1 MDDLGVKCKDRARAK
16 GWTIRNS
23 LKIHASHAGLGG
35 PISSSQPNRRHVLP
49 FSTHTRRRQS
59 PFQSILVEPSTCL
72 QESRI
77 MFIAVRTADREF
89 YNILRRILSLTK
101 SKAKIHFSLS
111 GPYSQKMPSPRR
123 RLRDIASPTNSAKD
137 CPTGVPW
144 IVTG

>member
-49 FSTHTRRRQS
+49 FPQTHTGAN
-59 PFQSILVEPSTCL
+59 PLFQSILVEPRSCL
-72 QESRI
+72 QESRL
-77 MFIAVRTADREF
+77 MFIVVRTADRKF

-101 SKAKIHFSLS
+101 SGAGIPGTKKNTAIMLFSKDADPPNDGFVALLHQRTRQS
-111 GPYSQKMPSPRR
+111 ICPQYPS
-123 RLRDIASPTNSAKD
+123 
-137 CPTGVPW
+137 
-144 IVTG
+144 